1 MPPLSHTRKNR
12 REQIQDAALRV
23 FAQKGFANVSNRDIA
38 QEAGI
43 TTGLIYYYF
52 EKKEALLQTILEERL
67 RGANQQADECR
78 DAGGAAAHTDEMSVR
93 SH

>member
-1 MPPLSHTRKNR
+1 MPPLSHTSKNR
-12 REQIQDAALRV
+12 REQIQGVALRV

-43 TTGLIYYYF
+43 TTGLIYDYF
-52 EKKEALLQTILEERL
+52 EKKVVLLQTILEERL
-67 RGANQQADECR
+67 RGANQQADERR
-78 DAGGAAAHTDEMSVR
+78 DAGGTAAHTDEVSVR